1 MEVGA
6 LSQGGQV
13 SLNANKST
21 DNPVQVNTSLD
32 SSGKKANI
40 NGGNGN
46 STDNNADDKDVKK
59 AIEKINKF
67 LEDDSTH
74 AVYEVHDKF
83 KDIMIK
89 IVDDKTGQVIQEL
102 PPKKILDMV
111 AKMCELV
118 GILFDKKA

>member
-13 SLNANKST
+13 SLNVSKST
-21 DNPVQVNTSLD
+21 DNTAQVNTSLN

-40 NGGNGN
+40 NEGNGN
-46 STDNNADDKDVKK
+46 SSDNNADVKDVKK

-74 AVYEVHDKF
+74 AVYEIHDKF

-118 GILFDKKA
+118 GVLFDKKA